1 MNRFVS
7 LFLSAMLALSLLS
20 YPVYADTV
28 KTDRRGS
35 IEFAELFVSR
45 FDELKYNGEA
55 DFDLYISKDQY
66 PTKSGSGKIYYF
78 ESAAGTLWLDAG
90 DMSVVGVDMTLSMDN
105 DSAEENLKNEI
116 KCIVGISVLE
126 CNQAEDSALRI
137 GAKMQNGPESAFD
150 IGMNVYDQII
160 YRINSGVLKQATDT
174 KNQILVYSGNYD
186 YYVSYYVS
194 DRPDGAKIGLTNLHA
209 ESRQ

>member
-7 LFLSAMLALSLLS
+7 LLLAAALAFSLLS
-20 YPVYADTV
+20 FPAYADAV

-105 DSAEENLKNEI
+105 DSAEEKLKNEI
-116 KCIVGISVLE
+116 RCIIGISVLE
-126 CNQAEDSALRI
+126 CNQVEDSVLRI

-150 IGMNVYDQII
+150 IGMNVYDQIM
-160 YRINSGVLKQATDT
+160 YRINSGVLKQATDA
-174 KNQILVYSGNYD
+174 KDQILVYSGNYD

-194 DRPDGAKIGLTNLHA
+194 DRPDGTKIGLTTLHA